1 MTGIKRLTSGGEGR
15 FSLEE
20 FGVMDG
26 KMLLKKD
33 AERVFGCVKQ
43 ARVGDVDKET
53 GLRIGVTM
61 VRRGSVLRPVGVRV
75 AKDDE
80 NGVCSGVFTDKSGGW
95 ESGFWAV
102 GPGWKPPE
110 RFWDS
115 LCGRLENKFGN
126 GGLSE
131 EDKGVVRVLNR
142 VVDRAKNEPVVIL
155 AEGADMEMVAG
166 MKRSTVLR
174 AGARMM
180 TEIEKIRDRLKE
192 REMLDGSGRRE
203 VR

>member
-1 MTGIKRLTSGGEGR
+1 MTETKRLTSGGDK

-26 KMLLKKD
+26 KMLPKKD

-61 VRRGSVLRPVGVRV
+61 VRRGSVLRPVGVRG
-75 AKDDE
+75 AR
-80 NGVCSGVFTDKSGGW
+80 NGSEVWSGVLTDRSGGW